1 VFNATFN
8 NIPVISWRSVLL
20 VEVTTQLP
28 QVTDKLDHTMKYRVH
43 LAWARFKL
51 TTWVVI
57 GTNCVGSCNTT
68 TIRSRPRRHQITK
81 INITKINLD
90 LNISK
95 INPHITKIFV
105 YECFDCPKERG
116 RKIWH
121 WHGFFWLCVSLFY
134 YCLLQ
139 YSNHQMLKY
148 TILSSSEKS
157 FFFYIHSGVL
167 YDL

>member
-1 VFNATFN
+1 MFNATFN

-20 VEVTTQLP
+20 VEVTTELP

-68 TIRSRPRRHQITK
+68 TIITTTIRSRPRRHQITK

-90 LNISK
+90 LSISK
-95 INPHITKIFV
+95 INPHITKINLDLSISKINPYITKIFV

-116 RKIWH
+116 RKI
-121 WHGFFWLCVSLFY
+121 
-134 YCLLQ
+134 
-139 YSNHQMLKY
+139 
-148 TILSSSEKS
+148 
-157 FFFYIHSGVL
+157 
-167 YDL
+167 